1 MSKTLRRILAVPSG
15 HALRNDSK
23 RHVTPISANQFSFS
37 FETVANAPQLLCA
50 IYYYYYYYY
59 YHYYYYYLVISQ
71 GIFFTN
77 RWRIRN
83 IRENHS

>member
-1 MSKTLRRILAVPSG
+1 MSKTLRRILAVPSR

-23 RHVTPISANQFSFS
+23 RHVTPISANHFSFS

-50 IYYYYYYYY
+50 IYY
-59 YHYYYYYLVISQ
+59 YYYYYLVISQ